1 MLYLYS
7 WTPQDLHTH
16 SQAQAPRADFHHTQ
30 AVAGNGIAATTSYDV
45 ATTVNGV
52 TTSTSGS
59 QSTDS
64 GDIVQANA
72 VAVKDENGQVVVR
85 AAHG

>member
-1 MLYLYS
+1 MSRLYS
-7 WTPQDLHTH
+7 LTR
-16 SQAQAPRADFHHTQ
+16 SGPRHPVPSSTVYFHQTQ
-30 AVAGNGIAATTSYDV
+30 AVAGNGIPATTSYDV

-52 TTSTSGS
+52 TTSASGS
-59 QSTDS
+59 QSINS
-64 GDIVQANA
+64 GGIVQANA